1 MAETILGLLRH
12 GQTDW
17 NVAGRLQGTSD
28 IPLNETGVA
37 QALAAAQAI
46 VASEWDV
53 LVTSPLSRARETAQS
68 IASAHGRHQLVIDDR
83 FLERA
88 FGEAEGLKYEEWKR
102 LHDPAVGV
110 AGGENLEQLEL
121 RARDLLSAI
130 AREYEGRR
138 VLAVSHGALIR
149 KLVRIAS
156 NKTLPRE
163 GERFENTS
171 LTKLVFV
178 TASGQYCTTTV
189 ARCPVSSATR
199 PYPDKRLGFRPTSSS
214 RTASRFRVKAQTFL
228 PSWLRET

>member
-1 MAETILGLLRH
+1 MTETILGLLRH

-28 IPLNETGVA
+28 IPLNETGMA
-37 QALAAAQAI
+37 QAVGAAQAI
-46 VASEWDV
+46 DPTEWDV
-53 LVTSPLSRARETAQS
+53 LVSSPLSRARETALR
-68 IASAHGRHQLVIDDR
+68 IADLHDRHQLVIDDR

-88 FGEAEGLKYEEWKR
+88 FGEAEGLSYEEWKR

-121 RARDLLSAI
+121 RATALLDAI
-130 AREYEGRR
+130 ATEYAGRR

-163 GERFENTS
+163 GERFANTS
-171 LTKLVFV
+171 LTTLIFKEGEWSILHYDGHSL
-178 TASGQYCTTTV
+178 SG
-189 ARCPVSSATR
+189 
-199 PYPDKRLGFRPTSSS
+199 L
-214 RTASRFRVKAQTFL
+214 
-228 PSWLRET
+228 